1 MTSYSEEEFL
11 SDQIDMLG
19 EAIAYLSNLALQ
31 ARKDLSE
38 VNENGIPM
46 ESVNLVID
54 LESEVVRQI
63 VKGKK
68 NLTKKLKQAQNRL
81 EQIKNGQ
88 A

>member
-1 MTSYSEEEFL
+1 MTSYSEEGFL
-11 SDQIDMLG
+11 SDQIDMLE

-31 ARKDLSE
+31 ARKELSE
-38 VNENGIPM
+38 VDENGIPM

-54 LESEVVRQI
+54 LESEVVKQLE
-63 VKGKK
+63 KGKK
-68 NLTKKLKQAQNRL
+68 NLTKKLKKAQSRL